1 MCCEHL
7 QALFC
12 RDECF
17 PPTLVCMQIAGLV
30 KLMKGPALPNGGT
43 GATVC
48 LPADSRSIS
57 LLALP
62 ALGCFLC
69 VYNQGPFMGKHSYMS
84 NRWSVLIPVTGSSS
98 PIIWA
103 IWKKSDHIVIS
114 SRD

>member
-1 MCCEHL
+1 ML
-7 QALFC
+7 
-12 RDECF
+12 

-43 GATVC
+43 GAAVC

-69 VYNQGPFMGKHSYMS
+69 LQP
-84 NRWSVLIPVTGSSS
+84 GS
-98 PIIWA
+98 IYGQTQL
-103 IWKKSDHIVIS
+103 HV
-114 SRD
+114 